1 MRDYGVVSPQFW
13 LGKTGKA
20 LRGDPVAQVIALY
33 LMTSPH
39 ARMTGV
45 FYCPL
50 DYIAKETG
58 TPFEGA
64 SKGLER
70 LSEGGFCTFDH
81 ETEEV
86 FVHRMASFQIGE
98 KLDAKDNR
106 CKAIAKE
113 VEKIAS
119 SALRKAF
126 VATYS
131 EAFNIPKQEE
141 KSKPLR
147 SPSKAPSK
155 PGTGS
160 GTGTGDKPP
169 LPPKG
174 DVVDLPPGFVEFW
187 GAWPKGSRTGSKS
200 KCVEVWQRAKLEP
213 VTATI
218 VAHVTAMKASE
229 GWRKQGGQF
238 IPMPLTYLNQR
249 RWEGSLVDEAG
260 GNKGGQPAWVVDAGF
275 ATEAEANNARCWQH
289 NAGEFRD
296 GQRIAEAA

>member
-13 LGKTGKA
+13 LGKTGKS

-58 TPFEGA
+58 TPLEGA

-70 LSEGGFCTFDH
+70 LSEGGFCTFDY

-106 CKAIAKE
+106 CKAVAKE

-119 SALRKAF
+119 DSLRKAF

-131 EAFNIPKQEE
+131 EAFNIPKQDE

-155 PGTGS
+155 PGTGA
-160 GTGTGDKPP
+160 GTGTGDNPP
-169 LPPKG
+169 IPPKG
-174 DVVDLPPGFVEFW
+174 EPAGFIGFW
-187 GAWPKGSRTGSKS
+187 SEWPSNGRKGSKS
-200 KCVEVWQRAKLEP
+200 KCLAVWQRAGLEACS
-213 VTATI
+213 ATV
-218 VAHVTAMKASE
+218 VAHVRSMKASHD
-229 GWRKQGGQF
+229 WRKDGGQF
-238 IPMPLTYLNQR
+238 VPMPLTYLNQR
-249 RWEGSLVDEAG
+249 RWDGSAADLISEAG
-260 GNKGGQPAWVVDAGF
+260 GEWFRDAGF
-275 ATEAEANNARCWQH
+275 STEAEANNARCWQH
-289 NAGEFRD
+289 NASEFRD